1 MPRMK
6 ILNAVE
12 QEAFDTPPVF
22 NSVQRKRYFD
32 FSMETRRQA
41 VKLRT
46 PTNKLC
52 FLLSCG
58 YFKASKRFFATGLSH
73 RPDIEYVAR
82 HAGIDL
88 AMVDMD
94 SYDKQ
99 SLLRHQQTILQ
110 LHGFGPFDKHVQT
123 SILHEIEAMARSQ
136 LKPRLIFWRCVDLL
150 ISRKIQIP
158 TYFRLSELILNA
170 INNRKKELAAIIEN
184 NLSERLK
191 ASLEEFFVQGSA
203 LGNEPVSSKTAAYKL
218 TLLKK
223 LSQSTKPSK
232 IKERVGDLA
241 LLRDLFK
248 SLQPILKICNLNHE
262 GIRYYATSVIK
273 SEIFQM
279 ARRQAEDRYLHII
292 AFITYQYFRLQDNL
306 IDVLLTSLQSYQ
318 NSALRDHKEQCY
330 LRRIKRTEAVKSLIE
345 FDERFICTLVKI
357 RTISNDESLDDTDKV
372 ERIRTLLEAKE
383 TEQDHV
389 ESEISALKEE
399 LENDLSGNDF
409 YLVLESRSVRIQNRV
424 SPIIKNIVFQG
435 ESHAQDLLEAIRYYN
450 EKDGG
455 IDKSAPVEF
464 LKPAEREAV
473 TEDGQVSRISLYK
486 AFLFIHIQSGIKSG
500 ALNLTHSYKY
510 RPLDDYLIDRDRW
523 RKNKDTL
530 IERAGLKDFVD
541 PQKILN
547 ELDEALYRQYKRT
560 NHRILDGSNTLVSFS
575 KKGAFRLK
583 TPRKEDIEAEPIQN
597 FFPERQYISLLEVM
611 ATVNRYSGFLKEF
624 QHWQQR
630 YHRQKPPP
638 SVFYAGIIGLG
649 CGIGTRKM
657 ARISQQINE
666 PELENTVNW
675 FFSPEGTRAGN
686 DRVTQLM
693 DQLELPNI
701 YRRSQDQLHTSSD
714 GQKFEVKTDSL
725 NANYSFKYF
734 GKGQGVSVYSF
745 IDERSLLWYSV
756 VISAAERESAY
767 VIDGLMHNDVVKSDI
782 HSTDSHGYSEA
793 IFGATHLLGFS
804 YAPRIKNLKRQR
816 IYTFKNRSKDPEWK
830 INPSGYIDTQL
841 IADNWDDI
849 LRLIATIKLKETT
862 ASAIFRRLNSYSK
875 QHALYRSLKAFGK
888 IIKSIFILR
897 YIDDVELRQAI
908 ERQLNKIEQAHQFS
922 RAVSVGNPREFIQ
935 AEKQE
940 QEIAEGCKRLI
951 KNSITCW
958 NYLYLSQKI
967 RETIDPESRDKLIQA
982 ISNGSAITWQHV
994 NLLGEY
1000 DFSEERLQDSVG
1012 IKPPNIGRSLEDQIW
1027 GNQN

>member
-1 MPRMK
+1 MK

-12 QEAFDTPPVF
+12 QETFDTPPVF

-32 FSMETRRQA
+32 FSMESRRQA

-46 PTNKLC
+46 PTNRLC
-52 FLLSCG
+52 FLLNWG
-58 YFKASKRFFATGLSH
+58 YFKASKRFFAIGLSH

-88 AMVDMD
+88 EMVNLD

-99 SLLRHQQTILQ
+99 SLLRHHQTILQ
-110 LHGFGPFDKHVQT
+110 LNGFSPFDENAQVV
-123 SILHEIEAMARSQ
+123 ILHEIETMIRSQ

-158 TYFRLSELILNA
+158 TYFRLSELILKA
-170 INNRKKELAAIIEN
+170 INNRKQELAVIIEN
-184 NLSERLK
+184 NLSDHLR
-191 ASLEEFFVQGSA
+191 ASLDEFFVQTSA
-203 LGNEPVSSKTAAYKL
+203 LDDEPISSKTAAYKL

-223 LSQSTKPSK
+223 LSQSTKPSR
-232 IKERVGDLA
+232 IKESAGDLA
-241 LLRDLFK
+241 LLKDLFE
-248 SLQPILKICNLNHE
+248 SLQPILKLCKLNHG

-292 AFITYQYFRLQDNL
+292 AFITYQYYRLQDNL

-318 NSALRDHKEQCY
+318 NSALREHKEQCY
-330 LRRIKRTEAVKSLIE
+330 VRRVKRTEAVKSLID
-345 FDERFICTLVKI
+345 FDEKFLDTLSEI
-357 RTISNDESLDDTDKV
+357 RTISRDERLDDTCKV
-372 ERIRTLLEAKE
+372 EHIRTLLEASE
-383 TEQDHV
+383 AEHNNA
-389 ESEISALKEE
+389 ESEISALKTE
-399 LENDLSGNDF
+399 LENDLSGNDY

-424 SPIIKNIVFQG
+424 SPIIKNIDFQG
-435 ESHAQDLLEAIRYYN
+435 ESHAQDLLEAIRYFK
-450 EKDGG
+450 ERDGG
-455 IDKSAPVEF
+455 IDKAAPVDF
-464 LKPAEREAV
+464 LKPAEHEAI
-473 TEDGQVSRISLYK
+473 TEDGQVSRVSLYK
-486 AFLFIHIQSGIKSG
+486 AFLFIHIQSAIKSG
-500 ALNLTHSYKY
+500 ALNLKHSYKY
-510 RPLDDYLIDRDRW
+510 RPLNDYLIDRDRW
-523 RKNKDTL
+523 RQNKDAL
-530 IERAGLKDFVD
+530 VERAGLKNFVN
-541 PQKILN
+541 PQKILK
-547 ELDEALYRQYKRT
+547 ELDEALYRQYERT
-560 NHRILDGSNTLVSFS
+560 NHRIQDGSNTLVSFS

-583 TPRKEDIEAEPIQN
+583 TPRKEDVEAEPIQN

-630 YHRQKPPP
+630 YHREKPPP

-693 DQLELPNI
+693 NQLDLPNI

-714 GQKFEVKTDSL
+714 GQKFEVKSDSL

-745 IDERSLLWYSV
+745 IDERSLLWHSV

-816 IYTFKNRSKDPEWK
+816 IYIIKGRGKDKDPEWK
-830 INPSGYIDTQL
+830 IKPSGYIDIQL
-841 IADNWDDI
+841 IEENWDDI
-849 LRLIATIKLKETT
+849 LRLITTIKLKETT
-862 ASAIFRRLNSYSK
+862 SSEIFRRLNSYSK
-875 QHALYRSLKAFGK
+875 QHGLYRSLKAFGK

-908 ERQLNKIEQAHQFS
+908 ESQLNKIEQAHQFS
-922 RAVSVGNPREFIQ
+922 RAVSVGNPREFIPS
-935 AEKQE
+935 EKQE

-967 RETIDPESRDKLIQA
+967 KETIDPENRDKLIRA
-982 ISNGSAITWQHV
+982 ISNGSVVTWQHI

-1000 DFSEERLQDSVG
+1000 DFSEERLRDSVG
-1012 IKPPNIGRSLEDQIW
+1012 IKPPNIGRSSEAQIW
-1027 GNQN
+1027 ERQN